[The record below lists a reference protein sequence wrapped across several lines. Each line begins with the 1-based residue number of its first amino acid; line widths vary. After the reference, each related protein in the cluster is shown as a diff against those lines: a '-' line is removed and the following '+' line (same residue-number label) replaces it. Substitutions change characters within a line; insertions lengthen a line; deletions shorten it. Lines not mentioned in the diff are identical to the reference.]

1 MALDVAAAS
10 SQVRS
15 MADAFAAQAVRM
27 REVPGFANHLMRT
40 WHERADEAR
49 ALLEGPESGGVW
61 PLAVPL
67 EPLLYSAAVRAEPRN
82 YAVLSTDGSQIDA
95 DSHGM
100 ARCLLINIGWAVIT
114 YGAEPHAW
122 LASRPTV
129 RFEDDDLYV
138 TGEDGLRQ
146 EVGDQMLPLLRTV
159 GEMERLAE
167 LAEERH
173 GREDLVAI
181 ADGTLVHWEF
191 GAKQAGPARAAL
203 LARYLAALAKFR
215 TLGVPVCSYISRPNS
230 RDVANSLSVLAT
242 LDCRRANHL
251 CTQCLGRR
259 TPLCESLHSFN
270 DARLME
276 HLQPGRRSA
285 LFRDV
290 KPVLQLYPAPD
301 RVLFCYF
308 KLQDEMARI
317 EIPQWVA
324 APEYLSRVL
333 AVVYGQCLR
342 GRGYPVV
349 LQEAHEQ
356 AVIHGPAREA
366 FRRLI
371 QATLVEG
378 GLDVAVSLK
387 RLSKDLRAV

>member
-10 SQVRS
+10 SQVQG
-15 MADAFAAQAVRM
+15 MAGAFAAHAVRM
-27 REVPGFANHLMRT
+27 REVPSFASRLMRD
-40 WHERADEAR
+40 WHDRADEAR
-49 ALLEGPESGGVW
+49 TLLEGPESGGVW
-61 PLAVPL
+61 PLAIPL
-67 EPLLYSAAVRAEPRN
+67 EPLLFSAPACAEPWS

-100 ARCLLINIGWAVIT
+100 ARCLLINIGWAAIT
-114 YGAEPHAW
+114 YGAKPHAW

-129 RFEDDDLYV
+129 RFEDDELYM
-138 TGEDGLRQ
+138 TGDDGLRQ
-146 EVGDQMLPLLRTV
+146 EVDDQLLPLLRTV

-167 LAEERH
+167 LAEEWH

-181 ADGTLVHWEF
+181 ADGTLVRWEF

-215 TLGVPVCSYISRPNS
+215 ALGVPVCSYISRPNS
-230 RDVANSLSVLAT
+230 RDVANSLSLLAGQ
-242 LDCRRANHL
+242 DCRRSSRVCA
-251 CTQCLGRR
+251 QCAGRQ
-259 TPLCESLHSFN
+259 TPLCESLHTFS

-276 HLQPGRRSA
+276 HLRPGRRSA

-290 KPVLQLYPAPD
+290 KPVLQLYPASD

-308 KLQDEMARI
+308 KLEDEMARI
-317 EIPQWVA
+317 EIPRWVA

-333 AVVYGQCLR
+333 SVVYGQCLR

-356 AVIHGPAREA
+356 AVIHGSAREA

-371 QATLVEG
+371 QATLSEEG
-378 GLDVAVSLK
+378 LEVAVSLK